1 MIFKP
6 LYKYR
11 RYNAYHFLPENVWV
25 LGETL
30 RLYFLVHLEMLGLWE
45 TRTQDLL
52 QRSKSMPSFGNRIFL
67 WQLMLMLSGIESCA
81 GLTMQ
86 RSLRMHE
93 RKINK
98 KVSHK
103 KKY

>member
-1 MIFKP
+1 MI
-6 LYKYR
+6 KYR
-11 RYNAYHFLPENVWV
+11 RYNVYHFLPENVWV

-67 WQLMLMLSGIESCA
+67 WQ
-81 GLTMQ
+81 
-86 RSLRMHE
+86 
-93 RKINK
+93 
-98 KVSHK
+98 
-103 KKY
+103 